1 MLKSSRLS
9 KGNQIAK
16 RSDLILICDT
26 SPTKLSV
33 LFFRRV
39 KLFKNA
45 FIILIGGHNLELNQG
60 RVDIII
66 SLSPPPRRTYSI
78 LILPVYNILAEELCQ
93 GKSQFKYYVQ
103 HNIYIYIYIYI
114 YINIHIVIG
123 IGVIDLIFIYY

>member
-1 MLKSSRLS
+1 MKSSRLS
-9 KGNQIAK
+9 EGNQIAK
-16 RSDLILICDT
+16 RSDLIFT

-103 HNIYIYIYIYI
+103 HNIYIS
-114 YINIHIVIG
+114 INIHIVIG
-123 IGVIDLIFIYY
+123 IGIIGLIFIYY